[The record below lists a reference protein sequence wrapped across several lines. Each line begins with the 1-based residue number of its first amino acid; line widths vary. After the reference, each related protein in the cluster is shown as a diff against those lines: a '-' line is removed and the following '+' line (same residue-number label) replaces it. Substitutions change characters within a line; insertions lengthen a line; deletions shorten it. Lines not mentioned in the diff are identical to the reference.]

1 MVPPATYE
9 WGRGYACEA
18 RARARRC
25 AGFNWRISRCSSVR
39 RTRRVSRTRA
49 RAPAPASMC
58 TGPTATGPC
67 DDRPRG
73 ARDSSPSARSLRRG
87 HAGRPLNQSSAGS
100 AVATIGRISS
110 LLYSTSTSMPGT
122 VGSIGTST
130 ISCTDCLSTFSM
142 SSRER
147 NVRVQEVQLDAS
159 WLHQSPL
166 HRPSSSKKQLQLSSS
181 IVINVKARAGARLR
195 RSVDPMQQSV
205 CLPYQLMRS
214 AVGVI
219 VVLAQ
224 LQNHCRSRETC
235 SFGTPDAVVCRAA
248 RSASAALAAVG
259 PSVGIGSASRIG
271 VSPST
276 C

>member
-1 MVPPATYE
+1 
-9 WGRGYACEA
+9 
-18 RARARRC
+18 
-25 AGFNWRISRCSSVR
+25 
-39 RTRRVSRTRA
+39 
-49 RAPAPASMC
+49 
-58 TGPTATGPC
+58 
-67 DDRPRG
+67 
-73 ARDSSPSARSLRRG
+73 
-87 HAGRPLNQSSAGS
+87 
-100 AVATIGRISS
+100 
-110 LLYSTSTSMPGT
+110 MPGT
-122 VGSIGTST
+122 VGSIETST

-142 SSRER
+142 SRRER

-195 RSVDPMQQSV
+195 RSVDPMQQFV

-248 RSASAALAAVG
+248 RSASAVLAAVG

-271 VSPST
+271 VLYVYVCCKRPSSARGAMPTRISPRRVGAST
-276 C
+276 GKLMAVYPIRWLMAVPDSLAAQGFGQ

>member
-1 MVPPATYE
+1 
-9 WGRGYACEA
+9 
-18 RARARRC
+18 
-25 AGFNWRISRCSSVR
+25 
-39 RTRRVSRTRA
+39 
-49 RAPAPASMC
+49 
-58 TGPTATGPC
+58 
-67 DDRPRG
+67 
-73 ARDSSPSARSLRRG
+73 
-87 HAGRPLNQSSAGS
+87 
-100 AVATIGRISS
+100 
-110 LLYSTSTSMPGT
+110 MPGT
-122 VGSIGTST
+122 VGSIETST

-142 SSRER
+142 SRRER

-195 RSVDPMQQSV
+195 RSVDPMQQFV

-248 RSASAALAAVG
+248 RSASAATTTNN
-259 PSVGIGSASRIG
+259 IGRAGRGRRECRHRRKGGRCNFGGNDGLRRRNRFGCTVEASQEFSATR
-271 VSPST
+271 
-276 C
+276 

>member
-1 MVPPATYE
+1 
-9 WGRGYACEA
+9 
-18 RARARRC
+18 
-25 AGFNWRISRCSSVR
+25 
-39 RTRRVSRTRA
+39 
-49 RAPAPASMC
+49 
-58 TGPTATGPC
+58 
-67 DDRPRG
+67 
-73 ARDSSPSARSLRRG
+73 
-87 HAGRPLNQSSAGS
+87 
-100 AVATIGRISS
+100 
-110 LLYSTSTSMPGT
+110 MPGT
-122 VGSIGTST
+122 VGSIETST

-142 SSRER
+142 SRRER

-195 RSVDPMQQSV
+195 RSVDPMQQFV

-235 SFGTPDAVVCRAA
+235 SFGTPDAVVCKAA
-248 RSASAALAAVG
+248 RSASAVLAAVG
-259 PSVGIGSASRIG
+259 RSVGIAARAGGWIWVRKRRLIATKSGELAPLRLPVPHCTRHCMKWSSCSR
-271 VSPST
+271 T
-276 C
+276 W

>member
-1 MVPPATYE
+1 MPA
-9 WGRGYACEA
+9 
-18 RARARRC
+18 
-25 AGFNWRISRCSSVR
+25 
-39 RTRRVSRTRA
+39 
-49 RAPAPASMC
+49 
-58 TGPTATGPC
+58 
-67 DDRPRG
+67 
-73 ARDSSPSARSLRRG
+73 
-87 HAGRPLNQSSAGS
+87 
-100 AVATIGRISS
+100 
-110 LLYSTSTSMPGT
+110 T
-122 VGSIGTST
+122 VGSIETST

-142 SSRER
+142 SRRER

-181 IVINVKARAGARLR
+181 ILINVKARAGARLR
-195 RSVDPMQQSV
+195 RSVDPMQQFV

-248 RSASAALAAVG
+248 RSASAVLAAVG

-271 VSPST
+271 VSVCMYVCMYVYAMPARRRAGAP
-276 C
+276 CWR

>member
-1 MVPPATYE
+1 
-9 WGRGYACEA
+9 
-18 RARARRC
+18 
-25 AGFNWRISRCSSVR
+25 
-39 RTRRVSRTRA
+39 
-49 RAPAPASMC
+49 
-58 TGPTATGPC
+58 
-67 DDRPRG
+67 
-73 ARDSSPSARSLRRG
+73 
-87 HAGRPLNQSSAGS
+87 
-100 AVATIGRISS
+100 
-110 LLYSTSTSMPGT
+110 MPGT
-122 VGSIGTST
+122 VGSIETST

-142 SSRER
+142 SRRER

-195 RSVDPMQQSV
+195 RSVDPMQQFV

-271 VSPST
+271 VSLLLLLLIRTVSASPLFGASY
-276 C
+276 CS

>member
-1 MVPPATYE
+1 MCGQGEGGGAAQYRFGPLGIGPGQPLFTLA
-9 WGRGYACEA
+9 GEA
-18 RARARRC
+18 RPRS
-25 AGFNWRISRCSSVR
+25 RICCSGLCGQCSSCHR
-39 RTRRVSRTRA
+39 AHRVLVVVLELGHDGHRSKRIEADEQLHRL
-49 RAPAPASMC
+49 
-58 TGPTATGPC
+58 G
-67 DDRPRG
+67 DVDRNV
-73 ARDSSPSARSLRRG
+73 PSNA
-87 HAGRPLNQSSAGS
+87 HCASAGSASVECRKCCS

-122 VGSIGTST
+122 VGSIETST

-142 SSRER
+142 SRRER

-195 RSVDPMQQSV
+195 RSVDPMQQFV

-214 AVGVI
+214 AAGVI

-235 SFGTPDAVVCRAA
+235 
-248 RSASAALAAVG
+248 
-259 PSVGIGSASRIG
+259 
-271 VSPST
+271 
-276 C
+276 

>member
-1 MVPPATYE
+1 MCVCVLCV
-9 WGRGYACEA
+9 GQRGQC
-18 RARARRC
+18 
-25 AGFNWRISRCSSVR
+25 G
-39 RTRRVSRTRA
+39 
-49 RAPAPASMC
+49 
-58 TGPTATGPC
+58 
-67 DDRPRG
+67 
-73 ARDSSPSARSLRRG
+73 RRG

-100 AVATIGRISS
+100 AVATIGWISS

-122 VGSIGTST
+122 VGSIETST

-142 SSRER
+142 SRRER
-147 NVRVQEVQLDAS
+147 SVRVQEVQLDAS

-195 RSVDPMQQSV
+195 RSVDPMQQFV

-271 VSPST
+271 VSV
-276 C
+276 CLCMYV

>member
-1 MVPPATYE
+1 
-9 WGRGYACEA
+9 
-18 RARARRC
+18 
-25 AGFNWRISRCSSVR
+25 
-39 RTRRVSRTRA
+39 
-49 RAPAPASMC
+49 
-58 TGPTATGPC
+58 
-67 DDRPRG
+67 
-73 ARDSSPSARSLRRG
+73 
-87 HAGRPLNQSSAGS
+87 
-100 AVATIGRISS
+100 
-110 LLYSTSTSMPGT
+110 MPGT
-122 VGSIGTST
+122 VGSIETST

-142 SSRER
+142 SRRER

-195 RSVDPMQQSV
+195 RSVDPMQQFV

-259 PSVGIGSASRIG
+259 PSVGIGPRIG
-271 VSPST
+271 VCVVVVVCRRHGERSRRTQSERRTGESPISLLSGQLRNMLRAEILRSGAGASLQT
-276 C
+276 SWRRLAPQGVSEELRRRRR

>member
-1 MVPPATYE
+1 
-9 WGRGYACEA
+9 
-18 RARARRC
+18 
-25 AGFNWRISRCSSVR
+25 
-39 RTRRVSRTRA
+39 
-49 RAPAPASMC
+49 
-58 TGPTATGPC
+58 
-67 DDRPRG
+67 
-73 ARDSSPSARSLRRG
+73 
-87 HAGRPLNQSSAGS
+87 
-100 AVATIGRISS
+100 
-110 LLYSTSTSMPGT
+110 MPGT
-122 VGSIGTST
+122 VGSIETST

-142 SSRER
+142 SRRER

-195 RSVDPMQQSV
+195 RSVDPMQQFV

-235 SFGTPDAVVCRAA
+235 SFGTPDAVVCKAA

-259 PSVGIGSASRIG
+259 ESVGIAERAGAATVVIAPPPSHLSAGGRRG
-271 VSPST
+271 RPSYQKNGRARNRQRPLAAIV
-276 C
+276 CLRAIKR

>member
-1 MVPPATYE
+1 
-9 WGRGYACEA
+9 
-18 RARARRC
+18 
-25 AGFNWRISRCSSVR
+25 
-39 RTRRVSRTRA
+39 
-49 RAPAPASMC
+49 
-58 TGPTATGPC
+58 
-67 DDRPRG
+67 
-73 ARDSSPSARSLRRG
+73 
-87 HAGRPLNQSSAGS
+87 
-100 AVATIGRISS
+100 
-110 LLYSTSTSMPGT
+110 MPGT
-122 VGSIGTST
+122 VGSIETST

-142 SSRER
+142 SRRER

-195 RSVDPMQQSV
+195 RSVDPMQQFV

-259 PSVGIGSASRIG
+259 ESVGIAETGAASWCSVDWGPRQRT
-271 VSPST
+271 PSEFRGRT
-276 C
+276 ERGESGRVATTLL

>member
-1 MVPPATYE
+1 
-9 WGRGYACEA
+9 
-18 RARARRC
+18 
-25 AGFNWRISRCSSVR
+25 
-39 RTRRVSRTRA
+39 
-49 RAPAPASMC
+49 
-58 TGPTATGPC
+58 
-67 DDRPRG
+67 
-73 ARDSSPSARSLRRG
+73 
-87 HAGRPLNQSSAGS
+87 
-100 AVATIGRISS
+100 
-110 LLYSTSTSMPGT
+110 MPGT
-122 VGSIGTST
+122 VGSIETST

-142 SSRER
+142 SRRER

-195 RSVDPMQQSV
+195 RSVDPMQQFV

-259 PSVGIGSASRIG
+259 PSVGIGARAG
-271 VSPST
+271 AGFAERRRAGPGPCQFTPRLVLWP
-276 C
+276 

>member
-1 MVPPATYE
+1 MPA
-9 WGRGYACEA
+9 
-18 RARARRC
+18 
-25 AGFNWRISRCSSVR
+25 
-39 RTRRVSRTRA
+39 
-49 RAPAPASMC
+49 
-58 TGPTATGPC
+58 
-67 DDRPRG
+67 
-73 ARDSSPSARSLRRG
+73 
-87 HAGRPLNQSSAGS
+87 
-100 AVATIGRISS
+100 
-110 LLYSTSTSMPGT
+110 T
-122 VGSIGTST
+122 VGSIETST

-142 SSRER
+142 SRRER

-195 RSVDPMQQSV
+195 RSVDPMQQFV

-259 PSVGIGSASRIG
+259 PSVGIGARAGGLGRGPTFNKNNRSSKLLINAGRMRRWD
-271 VSPST
+271 VAALQ
-276 C
+276 